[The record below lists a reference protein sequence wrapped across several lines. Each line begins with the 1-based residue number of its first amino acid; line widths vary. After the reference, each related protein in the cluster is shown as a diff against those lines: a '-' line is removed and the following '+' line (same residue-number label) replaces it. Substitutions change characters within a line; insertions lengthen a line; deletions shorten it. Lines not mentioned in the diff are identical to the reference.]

1 MNFCLE
7 KSFNII
13 AVTNGEPKKFDAAVL
28 HSLDTTFEGIFFT
41 RAQDKW
47 RPDRG
52 LVIVEEYSEGWAFPS
67 YDINNL
73 AELSKS
79 TNSIGVIKKPG
90 MCCQGGSTTLMGKFM

>member
-1 MNFCLE
+1 M
-7 KSFNII
+7 K
-13 AVTNGEPKKFDAAVL
+13 
-28 HSLDTTFEGIFFT
+28 GIFFT
-41 RAQDKW
+41 RAQGKW

-90 MCCQGGSTTLMGKFM
+90 MCCQGGEHYTNGEIYVEKSKV